1 MHNEQQRL
9 KYHGERVKSRRIHQS
24 RSIRLENRP
33 RHREEEENHGYVRN
47 EGEKKHPADYNNRSG
62 GARARDKL
70 RREESPT
77 SGVVDRL
84 VNRVPAGRMRVI
96 PDSP

>member
-47 EGEKKHPADYNNRSG
+47 EGKKKHPADSIIIG
-62 GARARDKL
+62 QEERARV
-70 RREESPT
+70 T
-77 SGVVDRL
+77 
-84 VNRVPAGRMRVI
+84 N
-96 PDSP
+96 

>member
-47 EGEKKHPADYNNRSG
+47 EGEKKTPS
-62 GARARDKL
+62 
-70 RREESPT
+70 
-77 SGVVDRL
+77 
-84 VNRVPAGRMRVI
+84 
-96 PDSP
+96 